1 MAKRNLPEPE
11 ISYFK
16 LTLVRGNTSRNVLLD
31 VESAITCE
39 DPECAREL
47 LETCI
52 GSEELADLGE
62 LRSLEIV
69 ALPHGKAF
77 VYGFSRD
84 RVLLVLHRKDVDVW
98 TTIRNVIG
106 LQ

>member
-1 MAKRNLPEPE
+1 MAKRNLPEPD
-11 ISYFK
+11 ISYFRS
-16 LTLVRGNTSRNVLLD
+16 TLIHGNTSKNVLLD
-31 VESAITCE
+31 IESAITCE

-47 LETCI
+47 LEMCI

-62 LRSLEIV
+62 LKSLEIV

-77 VYGFSRD
+77 VYNFSRD

-98 TTIRNVIG
+98 TAIRDAIG
-106 LQ
+106 L

>member
-1 MAKRNLPEPE
+1 MVKRNLPEPE
-11 ISYFK
+11 ISYLR
-16 LTLVRGNTSRNVLLD
+16 LTLVRGNVSRNVLLD
-31 VESAITCE
+31 VESAIACE

-62 LRSLEIV
+62 LRELEIM

-77 VYGFSRD
+77 VYSFSRD

-98 TTIRNVIG
+98 TVIKNAIG
-106 LQ
+106 L